1 MGGAGGGKGKGR
13 GEAERGKVEGN
24 EEKGGKNRERMSGG
38 EKIVED
44 GGTSAHSAQVLLDFG
59 CKEKKSWTRPLM
71 VIFLKPGQRIRCLH
85 STE

>member
-44 GGTSAHSAQVLLDFG
+44 GGTSAHSAQVLLDFARV
-59 CKEKKSWTRPLM
+59 KAVRKKKKKARHAL
-71 VIFLKPGQRIRCLH
+71 
-85 STE
+85 